1 MSVSKDSNTL
11 HHMNQAKHFTEN
23 SVMTRLGDILRVKG
37 PADPRNTVYSN
48 NTWSITKLRAELSCN
63 LFVECKVRKY
73 MYVRV

>member
-37 PADPRNTVYSN
+37 PADRPEIRYTQTTLGVSQN
-48 NTWSITKLRAELSCN
+48 
-63 LFVECKVRKY
+63 
-73 MYVRV
+73 